1 MHPPEAAVPRREPS
15 LSSREI
21 NNSCALVYFL
31 SVLPHGFFP
40 MDARI
45 AEDFSI
51 SICIPSPE
59 FIIWFSR
66 YWGPT
71 EQARSTQAWSC
82 FAELESGVCGVTV
95 CLTVLLFLPVLCSP
109 VNMGVGMIS
118 VNKKGVK
125 PANFNEWAKDLWQK
139 LRVLRCLRQSAQRCR
154 PLPASHHHLSVVK
167 MTILKYKSEKIIL
180 IY

>member
-21 NNSCALVYFL
+21 NNSRALVYFL

-59 FIIWFSR
+59 F
-66 YWGPT
+66 
-71 EQARSTQAWSC
+71 
-82 FAELESGVCGVTV
+82 
-95 CLTVLLFLPVLCSP
+95 
-109 VNMGVGMIS
+109 
-118 VNKKGVK
+118 
-125 PANFNEWAKDLWQK
+125 
-139 LRVLRCLRQSAQRCR
+139 
-154 PLPASHHHLSVVK
+154 
-167 MTILKYKSEKIIL
+167 L
-180 IY
+180 I